1 MHVIEFYGFELR
13 SDSLLQLESIRHALQ
28 SSRSERQHKA
38 WGASP
43 RLAKLNI
50 NRARETGDSLTAMR
64 LSPVSRAPY
73 NFLAPDPG
81 ACAPGFMLSPVSRAP
96 YTFWRPI
103 LGLAPQALCC
113 RSLPRALITLA
124 LASFAHGFMNFATP
138 LMNICTAS
146 ITSNIPI
153 NRSIAITPR
162 SFNSL

>member
-81 ACAPGFMLSPVSRAP
+81 ACAPGFMLS
-96 YTFWRPI
+96 
-103 LGLAPQALCC
+103 LAPASFDHA
-113 RSLPRALITLA
+113 RF
-124 LASFAHGFMNFATP
+124 ASFAHGFMNFATP